1 MKEVF
6 ARLSPRSRALAR
18 AVFGMRQASVAIAGV
33 GALVALPPVAA
44 ATVGFKPVSDKDVA
58 PSSLGPVCNYHAGF
72 ALTDAINITVVQ
84 NQWEARTTL
93 GPMGLKTTE
102 GQVMPG
108 GALVLTF
115 SHVDQNGDVITSV
128 TQDVSGSTT
137 VTTEAQAPYHS
148 VFEGHD
154 RNWLAFGP
162 NGRRLTG
169 QPGLVFTNLGSH
181 VTVESFGKS
190 PAIAVNATITGGS
203 VDGCRL
209 LAAPKV

>member
-6 ARLSPRSRALAR
+6 ARSSPR
-18 AVFGMRQASVAIAGV
+18 G
-33 GALVALPPVAA
+33 GALVCGVFAMRKVSVAVAAVGAMVVLPPVAV

-72 ALTDAINITVVQ
+72 ALTDAINIRVVQ
-84 NQWEARTTL
+84 NQWEATTTV
-93 GPMGLKTTE
+93 GPTGLKTTE

-115 SHVDQNGDVITSV
+115 SHVDQNGDVIKSV
-128 TQDVSGSTT
+128 TQDVSGSTK

-148 VFEGHD
+148 VFKGQD

-190 PAIAVNATITGGS
+190 PATAVSATITGGS

-209 LAAPKV
+209 LAGP